1 MQHVKMYTGTFC
13 PYCTMAKQLLKQV
26 GVDEIE
32 EINVS
37 RSPAG
42 FAQMQQ
48 LTGLRSVPQIFIGE
62 THIGGFTDLYELHQK
77 GGLLSLLQAE

>member
-13 PYCTMAKQLLKQV
+13 PYCTMAKQLLRQM
-26 GVDEIE
+26 GVDEVE

-37 RSPAG
+37 RSPAD
-42 FAQMQQ
+42 FNEMQQ

-62 THIGGFTDLYELHQK
+62 THVGGFTDLYALHQK
-77 GGLLSLLQAE
+77 GDLLPLLQAE

>member
-13 PYCTMAKQLLKQV
+13 PYCNMAKQLLKQM
-26 GVDEIE
+26 GVDEVE

-37 RSPAG
+37 RSSAD
-42 FAQMQQ
+42 FNEMQQ

-62 THIGGFTDLYELHQK
+62 THVGGFTDLYALHQK
-77 GGLLSLLQAE
+77 GDLLPLLQAE

>member
-13 PYCTMAKQLLKQV
+13 PYCNMAKQLLKQM
-26 GVDEIE
+26 GVDEVE

-37 RSPAG
+37 RSPAD
-42 FAQMQQ
+42 FNEMQQ

-62 THIGGFTDLYELHQK
+62 THVGGFTDLYALHQK
-77 GGLLSLLQAE
+77 GGLLPLLQAE